1 MFPGFKK
8 LMEAPNFTYDPFAGY
23 PHGKKSK
30 KKVKRAKPTKANV
43 TG

>member
-30 KKVKRAKPTKANV
+30 KKGKKK
-43 TG
+43 